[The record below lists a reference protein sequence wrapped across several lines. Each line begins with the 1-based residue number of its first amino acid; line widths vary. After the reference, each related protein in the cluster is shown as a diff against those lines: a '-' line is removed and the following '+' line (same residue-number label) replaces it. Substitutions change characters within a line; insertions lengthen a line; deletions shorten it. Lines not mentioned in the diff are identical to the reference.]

1 MALEQEL
8 KRVLES
14 ERPPAGFAARVMA
27 RVDRSDTGGVS
38 ARIRG
43 PWRSA
48 VAATLLL
55 TIGAGS
61 WLAHHEVERRRGE
74 HARAQVLLALHI
86 TAQKIHV
93 AREQVRDLGAHASTN
108 ESHGSSRRL
117 GSR

>member
-8 KRVLES
+8 ERVLER
-14 ERPPAGFAARVMA
+14 ERPPAGFAARVLA
-27 RVDRSDTGGVS
+27 RVNAMDDGGAS

-86 TAQKIHV
+86 TAEKIHV
-93 AREQVRDLGAHASTN
+93 AREQVRDLGAHASNN
-108 ESHGSSRRL
+108 ESHESSRRR
-117 GSR
+117 GTR